1 MTNQSKTYK
10 PVQKLEWKSSFS
22 VGYRAMDKQHQILFD
37 VINSLV
43 DVQTQ
48 PLSEPDL
55 RRVLQEL
62 QTYAEAH
69 FNAEEKL
76 MELMD
81 YPNLAEHRSEHIFYL
96 KQIAEME
103 TRIGTSDERID
114 LELLQFLNHWW
125 LTHVQEVDQGYA
137 RH

>member
-1 MTNQSKTYK
+1 MTNQSKSYK

-22 VGYRAMDKQHQILFD
+22 VGYKAMDKQHQILFD

-43 DVQTQ
+43 DSQTD
-48 PLSEPDL
+48 PLSESDL
-55 RRVLQEL
+55 RRLLHEL
-62 QTYAEAH
+62 QTYSEAH
-69 FNAEEKL
+69 FSAEEKL

-81 YPNLAEHRSEHIFYL
+81 YPNLADHRSEHNIYR
-96 KQIAEME
+96 KQIAELE
-103 TRIGTSDERID
+103 TRIGNTGERID
-114 LELLQFLNHWW
+114 LELLQFLNNWW